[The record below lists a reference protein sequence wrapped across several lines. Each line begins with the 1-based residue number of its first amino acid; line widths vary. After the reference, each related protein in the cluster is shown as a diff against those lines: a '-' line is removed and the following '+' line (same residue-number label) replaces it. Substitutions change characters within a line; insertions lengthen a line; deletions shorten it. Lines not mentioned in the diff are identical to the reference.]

1 MLQIIVLSFAVNS
14 FRITIEGVFTIVN
27 NYSLFDEG
35 ISKFCLN
42 SWFKEILKGLGKAT
56 RSHYIKSPEF

>member
-42 SWFKEILKGLGKAT
+42 SF
-56 RSHYIKSPEF
+56 RSIKKHTVEQTANKKQC